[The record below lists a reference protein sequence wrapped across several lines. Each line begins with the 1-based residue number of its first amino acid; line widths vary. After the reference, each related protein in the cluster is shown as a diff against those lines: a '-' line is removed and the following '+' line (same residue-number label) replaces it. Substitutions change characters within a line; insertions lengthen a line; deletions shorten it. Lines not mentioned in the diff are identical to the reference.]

1 VSSITITQETIKV
14 LSTPEVTQINIEPQL
29 TVVEA
34 YGIAV
39 PSAFTSAANTT
50 FSPSTYITSTN
61 VQDALEEVSLPK
73 WIDYVTGFSAIP
85 TLTQTIAEGEVYTY
99 PYSNGT
105 LYRLV
110 PSGSEQDAFYTTF
123 SGGVLSGLVASK
135 GVTI

>member
-1 VSSITITQETIKV
+1 MSSITITNEVIEV

-29 TVVEA
+29 TVIEA
-34 YGIAV
+34 YSIAI
-39 PSAFTSAANTT
+39 PDAFIRAENTI

-73 WIDYVTGFSAIP
+73 WIDYATGFSATP
-85 TLTQTIAEGEVYTY
+85 TLLQTIADGDVYEYT
-99 PYSNGT
+99 YSNGT

-110 PSGSEQDAFYTTF
+110 PSGSEQDAFYSAF